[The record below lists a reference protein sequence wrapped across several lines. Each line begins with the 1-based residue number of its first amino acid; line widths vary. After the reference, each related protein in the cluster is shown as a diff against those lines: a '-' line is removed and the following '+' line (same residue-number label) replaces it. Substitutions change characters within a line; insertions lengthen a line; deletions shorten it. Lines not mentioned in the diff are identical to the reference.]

1 MAYVPEKD
9 RHYILG
15 TTLYNLVDDIVETSR
30 RCQRSANPQSNSLET
45 YR

>member
-30 RCQRSANPQSNSLET
+30 RNFPAMPTVS
-45 YR
+45 